1 MALRVGGLASGMD
14 IESMVKD
21 LMRAER
27 MPLDKLQQDKQLL
40 EWQQEDYRDINQQV
54 FKLRD
59 AVFDMKLQGTYQTK
73 SASTSDETVLDV
85 SATGSATEGTYS
97 ITVNNLASGVSKA
110 SATELADEANGDSTK
125 TLYDQFKTEFDA
137 RGIASTE
144 DITLTLNGTDFTFD
158 IDQDNINTLVGKI
171 NEADIGVKASYDA
184 DQNRFFLNTE
194 STGSSQEIT
203 VSADSANLLSTGLS
217 NSSMLKL
224 NLDTGTTYNG
234 TDASYDFGDAVG
246 LSSST
251 NMATINGLNLDLK
264 DSGTTTVT
272 VKSDTDAVYDKIKS
286 FVETYNETLEL
297 IADKTQEKR
306 YRDYKPLTDEQKED
320 MTDNQIEIW
329 EEKARSGLLK
339 NDSIVRDIVSDFRMA
354 MSGIV
359 ENISGTYGSLD
370 EIGISTQNWYENG
383 KLHIDEA
390 DLKEALNKDS
400 QGIMDLFTNNSD
412 VDSEK
417 GVAVK
422 LYDAVIHSSELI
434 TAKAGRESSF
444 SLVDNSYIGKR
455 LRNMGDEI
463 NAWEDRLTNV
473 EDRYWRQFTRME
485 EAINRMN
492 SQSAWLSQ
500 QFGGQ

>member
-14 IESMVKD
+14 IESIVKD

-40 EWQQEDYRDINQQV
+40 EWKQEDYRDINQQV

-73 SASTSDETVLDV
+73 SASTSDETVLGV
-85 SATGSATEGTYS
+85 SATGSATEGTYT

-110 SATELADEANGDSTK
+110 SKSELADETDVDGN
-125 TLYDQFKTEFDA
+125 TLSLFDQFSEFTA
-137 RGIASTE
+137 RGFASTE
-144 DITLTLNGTDFTFD
+144 DITVTVNGTELTFD
-158 IDQDNINTLVGKI
+158 LDQDNIYSVVSKI
-171 NEADIGVKASYDA
+171 NDADVGVKASYDK
-184 DQNRFFLNTE
+184 DLNRFFLTT
-194 STGSSQEIT
+194 STTGSDTEIT
-203 VSADSANLLSTGLS
+203 ITSDESNFLS
-217 NSSMLKL
+217 NEGATYTILKM
-224 NLDTGTTYNG
+224 GIGEGISYKG
-234 TDASYDFGDAVG
+234 QDASYDFGDAAG
-246 LSSST
+246 LTSST

-272 VKSDTDAVYDKIKS
+272 VKSDTDAVFDKIKS

-297 IADKTQEKR
+297 VTDKTQEKR

-320 MTDNQIEIW
+320 MSDNQIEMW

-339 NDSIVRDIVSDFRMA
+339 SDSIVRDVISDFRMA

-359 ENISGTYGSLD
+359 ENISGAYGSLD
-370 EIGISTQNWYENG
+370 EIGISSRNRYDNG
-383 KLHIDEA
+383 KLYIDEA

-400 QGIMDLFTNNSD
+400 QGVMDLFINNSD
-412 VDSEK
+412 VDDEK

-434 TAKAGRESSF
+434 TDKAGRESSF

-455 LRNMGDEI
+455 LSNMSDEI
-463 NAWEDRLTNV
+463 NAWENRLTTV

-485 EAINRMN
+485 EAISRMN

-500 QFGGQ
+500 QFSGA

>member
-14 IESMVKD
+14 IESIVKD

-40 EWQQEDYRDINQQV
+40 EWKQEDYRDINQQV

-59 AVFDMKLQGTYQTK
+59 AVFDMKLQGTFSTK
-73 SASTSDETVLDV
+73 QATSSDESTVQV
-85 SATGSATEGTYS
+85 SAGSNAVAGTY
-97 ITVNNLASGVSKA
+97 
-110 SATELADEANGDSTK
+110 ELAVSNIAKGA
-125 TLYDQFKTEFDA
+125 FKT
-137 RGIASTE
+137 STA
-144 DITLTLNGTDFTFD
+144 DTAAYTAGATLKEQFFAGSTDTTAAFTINDVEFTFD
-158 IDQDNINTLVGKI
+158 VTQDSVYDVVNEINSYKDIDGNDL
-171 NEADIGVKASYDA
+171 GVTASYDA
-184 DQNRFFLNTE
+184 DLKRFFLMTDE
-194 STGSSQEIT
+194 TGVDQQIEVIDT
-203 VSADSANLLSTGLS
+203 QNVDGSAL
-217 NSSMLKL
+217 M
-224 NLDTGTTYNG
+224 
-234 TDASYDFGDAVG
+234 GDALHINATVATG
-246 LSSST
+246 QDAQFTLNGASLSKTT
-251 NMATINGLNLDLK
+251 NKFTINGVTYDLK
-264 DSGTTTVT
+264 GINDTDANGSPVATISITN
-272 VKSDTDAVYDKIKS
+272 DTDAVFDKIKS

-297 IADKTQEKR
+297 ITDKTQEKR
-306 YRDYKPLTDEQKED
+306 YRDYRPLTEEQKED

-339 NDSIVRDIVSDFRMA
+339 SDSIVRDIVSDFRMA

-359 ENISGTYGSLD
+359 ENISGEFGSLV

-400 QGIMDLFTNNSD
+400 QGVMDLFTNNSE
-412 VDSEK
+412 VDNEK

-434 TAKAGRESSF
+434 TDKAGRASSY

-455 LRNMGDEI
+455 LSNMSDEI

-500 QFGGQ
+500 QFGVM